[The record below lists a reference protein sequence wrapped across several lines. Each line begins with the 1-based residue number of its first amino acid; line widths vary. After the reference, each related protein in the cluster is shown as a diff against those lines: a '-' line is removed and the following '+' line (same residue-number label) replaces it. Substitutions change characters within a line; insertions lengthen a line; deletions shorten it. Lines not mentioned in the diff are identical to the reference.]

1 MIEYQNVLAHK
12 VVKSSESKCD
22 IMEDMEIYSEELEIG
37 KKKVR
42 ITLEF
47 PCTVESKDINFFEH
61 MLKEVYLN
69 KMQNKFPM

>member
-22 IMEDMEIYSEELEIG
+22 IMEDMETYSEELEIG

-42 ITLEF
+42 IILEF
-47 PCTVESKDINFFEH
+47 PCTVESKDISFFEH
-61 MLKEVYLN
+61 MLKEIYLN